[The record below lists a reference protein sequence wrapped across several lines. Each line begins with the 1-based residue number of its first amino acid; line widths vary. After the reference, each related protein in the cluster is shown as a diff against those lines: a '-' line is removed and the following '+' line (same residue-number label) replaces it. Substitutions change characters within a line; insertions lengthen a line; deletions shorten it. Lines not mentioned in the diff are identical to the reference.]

1 MPGTIHAQL
10 ERAAD
15 RFGDRDAIWAG
26 DERWSFRQ
34 LDERCNAF
42 ARHLMAEGVTAGA
55 RVVHRVERG
64 RLKQRAK
71 AGFGDCC
78 GVWAGQSA
86 G

>member
-15 RFGDRDAIWAG
+15 RFGDRDAMWAG

-55 RVVHRVERG
+55 RVH
-64 RLKQRAK
+64 
-71 AGFGDCC
+71 
-78 GVWAGQSA
+78 WQS
-86 G
+86 